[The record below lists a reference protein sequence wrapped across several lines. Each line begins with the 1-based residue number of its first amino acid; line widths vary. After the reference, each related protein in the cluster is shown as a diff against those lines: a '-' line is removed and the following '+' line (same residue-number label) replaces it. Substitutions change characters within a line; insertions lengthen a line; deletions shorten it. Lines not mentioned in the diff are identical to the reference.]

1 MKKNFSSMPV
11 SIQLLNTNN
20 VSSVILHGTYGYY
33 FPRGWVESIHLRDG
47 KNQPPF
53 RLIGDGE
60 QLGNVAEH
68 GVWSATSHP
77 RDKRHHTPL
86 FEATVPK
93 AYHGCYINLN
103 HYKEIVVEFLRM
115 PTFNEMVFDQFWC
128 VPLWLDTKEL
138 VFTNHFAVDHFVADF
153 QQRYKAQR
161 QFPVLKL
168 KKRLLPIRPAD
179 PLPSAPKSE
188 PPAQSQTEQPKTTST
203 Q

>member
-1 MKKNFSSMPV
+1 MKKSSMPV
-11 SIQLLNTNN
+11 SVQLLNTNN
-20 VSSVILHGTYGYY
+20 VSSVILHGIYGFY

-60 QLGNVAEH
+60 QLGNVAQH
-68 GVWSATSHP
+68 GVWVASSHP

-93 AYHGCYINLN
+93 IYHASYINLN
-103 HYKEIVVEFLRM
+103 HYKEIVIEFLRM
-115 PTFNEMVFDQFWC
+115 PTHNEMVFDQFWC
-128 VPLWLDTKEL
+128 VPLWQDTKQL
-138 VFTNHFAVDHFVADF
+138 VFTNHFAEDHFVADF
-153 QQRYKAQR
+153 NQRYKAQR

-168 KKRLLPIRPAD
+168 KKRLLPTRSAD
-179 PLPSAPKSE
+179 PQPVATTKE
-188 PPAQSQTEQPKTTST
+188 PAAQSQTEQMQTVPM